1 MRVATGSWTPVFG
14 VAVAMDILTALL
26 ALFVLKQMRAAY
38 LGTQLP
44 QPSAEFAP
52 AGSRSRA
59 TLPLGGR

>member
-1 MRVATGSWTPVFG
+1 VFG

-38 LGTQLP
+38 LGTQLSSSP
-44 QPSAEFAP
+44 ADFAP
-52 AGSRSRA
+52 AGSQSPA

>member
-1 MRVATGSWTPVFG
+1 
-14 VAVAMDILTALL
+14 MDIVTALL

-38 LGTQLP
+38 LGPQLSSS
-44 QPSAEFAP
+44 SAELAP

>member
-1 MRVATGSWTPVFG
+1 
-14 VAVAMDILTALL
+14 MDILTALL

-38 LGTQLP
+38 LCGPLIMS
-44 QPSAEFAP
+44 SAEFA

>member
-1 MRVATGSWTPVFG
+1 VFG

-38 LGTQLP
+38 VGTQLP
-44 QPSAEFAP
+44 SSSAELAP
-52 AGSRSRA
+52 GSRSRA